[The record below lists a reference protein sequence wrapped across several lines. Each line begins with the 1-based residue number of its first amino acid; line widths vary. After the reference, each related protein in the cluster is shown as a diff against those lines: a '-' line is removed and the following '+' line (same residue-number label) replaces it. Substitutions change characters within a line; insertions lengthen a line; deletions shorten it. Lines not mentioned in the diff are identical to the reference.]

1 MLVLLT
7 VVSKSFFLL
16 VTVYLTGNLG
26 SQTPLTVSQPRVM
39 TGFPMLSFC
48 HVGQCEQ
55 VHLSNNLS
63 QPTTCLCEQLQR
75 IIFSPGDEHCD
86 PYYSSPGPLLAPP
99 LSNSAYPRVSPLHLH
114 LFETFLSSCDMC
126 GAAVTSPMWFCQRNK
141 YVQVHI
147 TRTLYNSYDLVCVVV
162 QGLEVVLLLWLK
174 PTWETHCLVT
184 AT

>member
-75 IIFSPGDEHCD
+75 IIFSPGDETLR
-86 PYYSSPGPLLAPP
+86 SLLLLSWSPLGP
-99 LSNSAYPRVSPLHLH
+99 SFEQQRVSKSVPPPFAPL
-114 LFETFLSSCDMC
+114 
-126 GAAVTSPMWFCQRNK
+126 
-141 YVQVHI
+141 
-147 TRTLYNSYDLVCVVV
+147 
-162 QGLEVVLLLWLK
+162 
-174 PTWETHCLVT
+174 
-184 AT
+184 